1 MSDIQ
6 PSPAPVQQISLRDVL
21 LVLGQ
26 KEIELQYERARA
38 VQAEQVITELR
49 AELAKYQEGH

>member
-6 PSPAPVQQISLRDVL
+6 PSPAPVQQVSIQDVL

-26 KEIELQYERARA
+26 KEIELQYARARIA
-38 VQAEQVITELR
+38 QAEQAIIELR
-49 AELAKYQEGH
+49 AELAKHQEGH